1 MDIGDWVLA
10 IGYWRL
16 DIGYWREVKGMKI
29 WKGIAIV
36 VALVGINLLVH
47 QVVVRWDMTNDRRYS
62 IAPTTRSLIQSL
74 NAPLQVTIL
83 LDGELNAG
91 FLRLQRATIE
101 MVEELEA
108 ARGERREARG
118 AEIGY
123 RVSAENI
130 PQGLPPTVIHE
141 RTHKGQTAQ
150 TTIYPYALVSYKGKT
165 TVIELLRN
173 NRGLSGE
180 ENLNHSIE
188 NLEFAFVEAIH
199 SLTRESV
206 EKIAFLEGHGEL
218 SEAEVYDLSQALSC
232 YYQID
237 RGTLGDETG
246 ILDDYRAV
254 IIADPQ
260 LPFSEKDKYILD
272 QYLMQGGRIL
282 WVVNGVRFSS
292 DFLSSQGKTPIIPL
306 DLQLNDML
314 FRYGIRV
321 NPTLVQDL
329 QCLPMP
335 VDVSSDPQNPNWQPM
350 PWTYAPL
357 LLTSQAS
364 PITRNVMQVSATMAS
379 CIDFV
384 GGEDGIRKET
394 LLATSTNSKLTG
406 TPAEVDLSMF
416 EGSESDFQHAFIPV
430 AASLEGVFPSL
441 YAHLLPPEE
450 LTIHA
455 PLRKQSEPTKQIVV
469 AAGSTIRNEWQQGQP
484 LPLGYDRYTQTQF
497 GNRDFMVNAVLYL
510 TDDTGWMSLRQ
521 KQITLR
527 LLNDQRAR
535 DQRVLAQVISIIVPL
550 TLLAIIG
557 IVVII
562 VRKKRYVK
570 QA

>member
-1 MDIGDWVLA
+1 MRV
-10 IGYWRL
+10 
-16 DIGYWREVKGMKI
+16 

-36 VALVGINLLVH
+36 AAVVLVNVLVH
-47 QVVVRWDMTNDRRYS
+47 HFVVRWDMTNDRRYS
-62 IAPTTRSLIQSL
+62 IAPTTRALIQSL
-74 NAPLQVTIL
+74 DAPLQVTIL

-91 FLRLQRATIE
+91 FQRLQRATIE

-108 ARGERREARG
+108 
-118 AEIGY
+118 IGYWQLGIEY
-123 RVSAENI
+123 RVSTEEV
-130 PQGLPPTVIHE
+130 PKGLSPTVIHE

-150 TTIYPYALVSYKGKT
+150 TTVYPYALITCKGKT
-165 TVIELLRN
+165 AVVELLRN

-199 SLTRESV
+199 SLARESV

-218 SEAEVYDLSQALSC
+218 SEAEVFDLSQALSH

-237 RGTLGDETG
+237 RGTLGNETG
-246 ILDDYRAV
+246 ILDEYRAV

-282 WVVNGVRFSS
+282 WVVNGVRFSEQT
-292 DFLSSQGKTPIIPL
+292 LSENGMTPVIPL
-306 DLQLNDML
+306 ELNISDML
-314 FRYGIRV
+314 FRYGVRI
-321 NPTLVQDL
+321 NPALVQDL

-335 VDVSSDPQNPNWQPM
+335 VDVSDNPQQPNWQPM

-364 PITRNVMQVSATMAS
+364 PITRNIMQVSATMAS

-384 GGEDGIRKET
+384 GGEDGLQKTT
-394 LLATSTNSKLTG
+394 LLATSSNSKLTG
-406 TPAEVDLSMF
+406 TPATVDLSLF
-416 EGSESDFQHAFIPV
+416 NGTESEFQYAFVPV
-430 AASLEGVFPSL
+430 AASIEGVFPSL
-441 YAHLLPPEE
+441 YAHLLPPED
-450 LTIHA
+450 LQLHA
-455 PLRKQSEPTKQIVV
+455 SLRKTSEPTKQIVV

-510 TDDTGWMSLRQ
+510 TDDTGWMALRQ

-535 DQRVLAQVISIIVPL
+535 EERITAQVVSIIMPL
-550 TLLAIIG
+550 TILAIIG
-557 IVVII
+557 IAVIGI
-562 VRKKRYVK
+562 RKKRYTK
-570 QA
+570 QR

>member
-1 MDIGDWVLA
+1 MRESGIGSP
-10 IGYWRL
+10 I
-16 DIGYWREVKGMKI
+16 REAGITMRV

-36 VALVGINLLVH
+36 AAVVLVNVLVH
-47 QVVVRWDMTNDRRYS
+47 HFVVRWDMTNDRRYS
-62 IAPTTRSLIQSL
+62 IAPTTRALIQSL
-74 NAPLQVTIL
+74 DAPLQVTIL

-91 FLRLQRATIE
+91 FQRLQRATIE

-108 ARGERREARG
+108 
-118 AEIGY
+118 IGYWQLGIEY
-123 RVSAENI
+123 RVSAEEV
-130 PQGLPPTVIHE
+130 PKGLSPTVIHE

-150 TTIYPYALVSYKGKT
+150 TTVYPYALITYKGKT
-165 TVIELLRN
+165 AVVELLRN

-188 NLEFAFVEAIH
+188 NLEFAFVETIH
-199 SLTRESV
+199 SLARESV

-218 SEAEVYDLSQALSC
+218 SEAEVFDLSQALSH

-237 RGTLGDETG
+237 RGTLGNETG
-246 ILDDYRAV
+246 VLDDYRAV

-282 WVVNGVRFSS
+282 WVVNGVRFSEQT
-292 DFLSSQGKTPIIPL
+292 LSENGMTPVIPL
-306 DLQLNDML
+306 ELNISDML
-314 FRYGIRV
+314 FRYGVRI
-321 NPTLVQDL
+321 NPALVQDL

-335 VDVSSDPQNPNWQPM
+335 VDVSDNPQQPNWQPM

-364 PITRNVMQVSATMAS
+364 PITRNIMQVSATMAS

-384 GGEDGIRKET
+384 GGEDGLQKTT
-394 LLATSTNSKLTG
+394 LLATSSNSKLTG
-406 TPAEVDLSMF
+406 TPATVDLSLF
-416 EGSESDFQHAFIPV
+416 NGTESEFQYAFVPV
-430 AASLEGVFPSL
+430 AASIEGVFPSL
-441 YAHLLPPEE
+441 YAHLLPPED
-450 LTIHA
+450 LQLHA
-455 PLRKQSEPTKQIVV
+455 PLRKTSEPTKQIVV

-510 TDDTGWMSLRQ
+510 TDDTGWMALRQ

-535 DQRVLAQVISIIVPL
+535 EERITAQVVSIIMPL
-550 TLLAIIG
+550 TILAIIG
-557 IVVII
+557 IAVIGI
-562 VRKKRYVK
+562 RKKRYTK
-570 QA
+570 QR

>member
-1 MDIGDWVLA
+1 
-10 IGYWRL
+10 
-16 DIGYWREVKGMKI
+16 MKI
-29 WKGIAIV
+29 WKSIAIV
-36 VALVGINLLVH
+36 VALVLINILVH
-47 QVVVRWDMTNDRRYS
+47 HFVVRWDMTNDRRYS
-62 IAPTTRSLIQSL
+62 IAPTTQALMQTL
-74 NAPLQVTIL
+74 DAPLQVTIL

-108 ARGERREARG
+108 TRGERREARG

-165 TVIELLRN
+165 TIIELLRN

-218 SEAEVYDLSQALSC
+218 SEAEVYDLSQALSR

-321 NPTLVQDL
+321 NPALVQDL

-455 PLRKQSEPTKQIVV
+455 PLRKQSDPTKQIVV

>member
-1 MDIGDWVLA
+1 
-10 IGYWRL
+10 
-16 DIGYWREVKGMKI
+16 MKI
-29 WKGIAIV
+29 WKSIAIV
-36 VALVGINLLVH
+36 VALVLINILVL

-62 IAPTTRSLIQSL
+62 IAPTTQALMQTL
-74 NAPLQVTIL
+74 DAPLQVTIL

-165 TVIELLRN
+165 TIIELLRN

-218 SEAEVYDLSQALSC
+218 SEAEVYDLSQALSR

-321 NPTLVQDL
+321 NPALVQDL

>member
-1 MDIGDWVLA
+1 MRV
-10 IGYWRL
+10 
-16 DIGYWREVKGMKI
+16 

-36 VALVGINLLVH
+36 AAVVLVNVLVH
-47 QVVVRWDMTNDRRYS
+47 HFVVRWDMTNDRRYS
-62 IAPTTRSLIQSL
+62 IAPTTRALIQSL
-74 NAPLQVTIL
+74 DAPLQVTIL

-91 FLRLQRATIE
+91 FQRLQRATIE

-108 ARGERREARG
+108 
-118 AEIGY
+118 IGYWQLGIEY
-123 RVSAENI
+123 RVSAEEV
-130 PQGLPPTVIHE
+130 PKGLSPTVIHE

-150 TTIYPYALVSYKGKT
+150 TTVYPYALITYKGKT
-165 TVIELLRN
+165 AVVELLRN

-199 SLTRESV
+199 SLARESV

-218 SEAEVYDLSQALSC
+218 SEAEVFDLSQALSH

-237 RGTLGDETG
+237 RGTLGNETG
-246 ILDDYRAV
+246 VLDEYRAV

-282 WVVNGVRFSS
+282 WVVNGVRFSEQT
-292 DFLSSQGKTPIIPL
+292 LSENGMTPVIPL
-306 DLQLNDML
+306 ELNISDML
-314 FRYGIRV
+314 FRYGVRI

-335 VDVSSDPQNPNWQPM
+335 VDVSDNPQQPNWQPM

-364 PITRNVMQVSATMAS
+364 PITRNIMQVSATMAS

-384 GGEDGIRKET
+384 GGEDGLQKTT
-394 LLATSTNSKLTG
+394 LLATSSNSKLTG
-406 TPAEVDLSMF
+406 TPATVDLSLF
-416 EGSESDFQHAFIPV
+416 NGTESEFQYAFVPV
-430 AASLEGVFPSL
+430 AASIEGVFPSL

-450 LTIHA
+450 LQLHA
-455 PLRKQSEPTKQIVV
+455 PLRKTSEPTKQIVV

-510 TDDTGWMSLRQ
+510 TDDTGWMALRQ

-535 DQRVLAQVISIIVPL
+535 EERITAQVVSIIMPL
-550 TLLAIIG
+550 TILAIIG
-557 IVVII
+557 IAVIGI
-562 VRKKRYVK
+562 RKKRYTK
-570 QA
+570 QR

>member
-1 MDIGDWVLA
+1 MKPWRGIVILVGLVLLNVLA
-10 IGYWRL
+10 
-16 DIGYWREVKGMKI
+16 
-29 WKGIAIV
+29 
-36 VALVGINLLVH
+36 H
-47 QVVVRWDMTNDRRYS
+47 QFVVRWDMTNDHRYS
-62 IAPTTRSLIQSL
+62 ISPATKDLLQTLD
-74 NAPLQVTIL
+74 APLEVTLL

-91 FLRLQRATIE
+91 FQRLQRATME
-101 MVEELEA
+101 MMEEFA
-108 ARGERREARG
+108 A
-118 AEIGY
+118 IGNRQRAIDY
-123 RVSAENI
+123 RISAEHI
-130 PQGLPPTVIHE
+130 PEGLPPTIIHE

-150 TTIYPYALVSYKGKT
+150 TTVYPFALVTYKGKT
-165 TVIELLRN
+165 AVVELLHN

-199 SLTRESV
+199 TLTREKV
-206 EKIAFLEGHGEL
+206 EKVAFLEGHGEL
-218 SEAEVYDLSQALSC
+218 SEAEVYDLSQALSY

-237 RGTLGDETG
+237 RGALGEETG
-246 ILDDYRAV
+246 VLDEYRAV

-260 LPFSEKDKYILD
+260 EPFSEKDKYILD

-282 WVVNGVRFSS
+282 WVLNGVRFSS

-306 DLQLNDML
+306 DLKLNDML
-314 FRYGIRV
+314 FRYGVRV
-321 NPTLVQDL
+321 NPALVQDL
-329 QCLPMP
+329 QCLPLP
-335 VDVSSDPQNPNWQPM
+335 VDVSSDPQEPNWQPM

-364 PITRNVMQVSATMAS
+364 PITRNVMQVTATMAS
-379 CIDFV
+379 YIDFV
-384 GGEDGIRKET
+384 GGDDGIRKEV
-394 LLATSTNSKLTG
+394 LLATSSNSKLTS

-416 EGSESDFQHAFIPV
+416 DGTESEFQYAFIPV

-441 YAHLLPPEE
+441 YAHLLPPDEVVQ
-450 LTIHA
+450 HA
-455 PLRKQSEPTKQIVV
+455 PLRKQSAPTKQVIV

-497 GNRDFMVNAVLYL
+497 GNRDFMVNALLYL

-535 DQRVLAQVISIIVPL
+535 EKRVTAQVISIVVPL
-550 TLLAIIG
+550 AVLGIIG
-557 IVVII
+557 MIVIL
-562 VRKKRYVK
+562 VRRK
-570 QA
+570 QYIQ

>member
-1 MDIGDWVLA
+1 MRV
-10 IGYWRL
+10 
-16 DIGYWREVKGMKI
+16 

-36 VALVGINLLVH
+36 AAVVLVNVLVH
-47 QVVVRWDMTNDRRYS
+47 HFVVRWDMTNDRRYS
-62 IAPTTRSLIQSL
+62 IAPTTRALIQSL
-74 NAPLQVTIL
+74 DAPLQVTIL

-91 FLRLQRATIE
+91 FQRLQRATIE

-108 ARGERREARG
+108 
-118 AEIGY
+118 IGYWQLGIEY
-123 RVSAENI
+123 RVSAEEV
-130 PQGLPPTVIHE
+130 PKGLSPTVIHE

-150 TTIYPYALVSYKGKT
+150 TTVYPYALITYKGKT
-165 TVIELLRN
+165 AVVELLRN

-199 SLTRESV
+199 SLARESV

-218 SEAEVYDLSQALSC
+218 SEAEVFDLSQALSH

-237 RGTLGDETG
+237 RGTLGNETG
-246 ILDDYRAV
+246 VLDEYRAV

-282 WVVNGVRFSS
+282 WVVNGVRFSEQT
-292 DFLSSQGKTPIIPL
+292 LSENGMTPVIPL
-306 DLQLNDML
+306 ELNISDML
-314 FRYGIRV
+314 FRYGVRI
-321 NPTLVQDL
+321 NPALVQDL

-335 VDVSSDPQNPNWQPM
+335 VDVSDNPQQPNWQPM

-364 PITRNVMQVSATMAS
+364 PITRNIMQVSATMAS

-384 GGEDGIRKET
+384 GGEDGLQKTT
-394 LLATSTNSKLTG
+394 LLATSSNSKLTG
-406 TPAEVDLSMF
+406 TPATVDLSLF
-416 EGSESDFQHAFIPV
+416 NGTESEFQYAFVPV
-430 AASLEGVFPSL
+430 AASIEGVFLSL
-441 YAHLLPPEE
+441 YAHLLPPED
-450 LTIHA
+450 LQLHA
-455 PLRKQSEPTKQIVV
+455 PLRKTSEPTKQIVV

-510 TDDTGWMSLRQ
+510 TDDTGWMALRQ

-527 LLNDQRAR
+527 L
-535 DQRVLAQVISIIVPL
+535 
-550 TLLAIIG
+550 
-557 IVVII
+557 
-562 VRKKRYVK
+562 
-570 QA
+570 

>member
-1 MDIGDWVLA
+1 M
-10 IGYWRL
+10 R
-16 DIGYWREVKGMKI
+16 I

-62 IAPTTRSLIQSL
+62 IAPTTRSLVQSL

-83 LDGELNAG
+83 LNGELNAG
-91 FLRLQRATIE
+91 FQRLQRATIE

-108 ARGERREARG
+108 IGNRQWA
-118 AEIGY
+118 IGY

-165 TVIELLRN
+165 TIIELLRN

-218 SEAEVYDLSQALSC
+218 SEAEVYDLSQALSR

-321 NPTLVQDL
+321 NPALVQDL

-335 VDVSSDPQNPNWQPM
+335 VDVGSDPQNPNWQPM